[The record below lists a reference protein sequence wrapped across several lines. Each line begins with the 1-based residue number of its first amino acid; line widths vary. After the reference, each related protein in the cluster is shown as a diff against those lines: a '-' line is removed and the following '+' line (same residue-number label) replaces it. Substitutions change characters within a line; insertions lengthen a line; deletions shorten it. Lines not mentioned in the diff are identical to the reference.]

1 MHSQNPCGMIS
12 FMQAQT
18 EKEMDLILKNISSFY
33 GWQWSNLLF
42 DEKVLQIQISGPND
56 WLWMSFRLKG
66 GKPYFFFSK
75 ERIFLIKDKKKPI
88 QLFFKSHFKGL
99 DLVKVERVEALG
111 RLVRF
116 YFSADQENFMEIS
129 LIPGKVNVTL
139 YKGSKQISAFKPKD
153 IEPAPNDTYEDSKL
167 REPSFFKD
175 LWQKENKTQKD
186 KSNAE
191 SGEIKKDLKK
201 KKKGLKK
208 MEEKLEEL
216 SENLLEKAGE
226 WIKQQ
231 QSLTQ
236 VPEEFGTFI
245 DSSKSLSWNIENIFS
260 QAKKNKGK
268 LEGTKERIDILK
280 KEISELE
287 RGKGAKKKEVPPS
300 LLKKAELKG
309 KTYEID
315 GHRLFIG
322 RSGADNLKLLR
333 KAKPWYLWLH
343 IKDYPG
349 AHGILE
355 RDKKSGE
362 PKPQIVM
369 EAAQK
374 VIAQSLPK
382 GAQGKFE
389 CLYAECRYVR
399 PIKGAKS
406 GQVTYSHE
414 KVVGVRV

>member
-1 MHSQNPCGMIS
+1 MIS
-12 FMQAQT
+12 SMQAQT
-18 EKEMDLILKNISSFY
+18 EKEMDLILKDISSFY

-42 DEKVLQIQISGPND
+42 DEKVLQIQLSGPND

-99 DLVKVERVEALG
+99 DLEKVERVEKLG
-111 RLVRF
+111 RLIRF
-116 YFSADQENFMEIS
+116 YFSADQETSMEIS

-139 YKGSKQISAFKPKD
+139 YKGDKQISAFKPKD
-153 IEPAPNDTYEDSKL
+153 IEPAPNDTFEDSQP
-167 REPSFFKD
+167 REPQYFED
-175 LWQKENKTQKD
+175 LWQRENKPQKN
-186 KSNAE
+186 NAGDG
-191 SGEIKKDLKK
+191 SLKKDLKK
-201 KKKGLKK
+201 KQKGLKK
-208 MEEKLEEL
+208 MEEKLEEV
-216 SENLLEKAGE
+216 SENLWEKAGE
-226 WIKQQ
+226 WIKKQ
-231 QSLTQ
+231 QSIAQ
-236 VPEEFGTFI
+236 VPEEFDAFI
-245 DSSKSLSWNIENIFS
+245 DSSKSLSWNIEHIFT

-268 LEGTKERIDILK
+268 LEGTKERIEILK

-287 RGKGAKKKEVPPS
+287 QGRGAKKKDGTPS

-315 GHRLFIG
+315 GYRLFIG
-322 RSGADNLKLLR
+322 RSGPDNLKLLR

-362 PKPQIVM
+362 PKPQIVV